1 MRWVAGGQVP
11 AARGARRPAAQQ
23 AASTGVQRGPPA
35 PGHAAPQP
43 KAQPSMLGQGVPA
56 RHGMGHG
63 RGKAGSRGGGGL
75 TAAAGWPLALVQGQE
90 MLPALE
96 NSVRQAE
103 RQLAPAVERELADI
117 EREYQRQRCQL
128 ERALRQEERSWG
140 GRRQDEGGWR

>member
-1 MRWVAGGQVP
+1 
-11 AARGARRPAAQQ
+11 
-23 AASTGVQRGPPA
+23 
-35 PGHAAPQP
+35 
-43 KAQPSMLGQGVPA
+43 
-56 RHGMGHG
+56 
-63 RGKAGSRGGGGL
+63 
-75 TAAAGWPLALVQGQE
+75 